1 MPRPKKIVPVVE
13 ENLIEDNANMIA
25 RCVLKRVGEKEY
37 ISEFTQADA
46 VKAGLWTKTVWV
58 SYPKRMLKYRAR
70 AYALRDIFP
79 DVLEGLYLKEEIEE
93 SDNFDKK
100 IRTVSKLDN
109 SIASDQDSEA
119 LNDAQLKLFSKK
131 NDS

>member
-1 MPRPKKIVPVVE
+1 
-13 ENLIEDNANMIA
+13 
-25 RCVLKRVGEKEY
+25 
-37 ISEFTQADA
+37 
-46 VKAGLWTKTVWV
+46 VKAGLWTKTVWA

-100 IRTVSKLDN
+100 IKTVSKLDN